1 MNEQPNDVTN
11 TVYYVLTTQ
20 QIRALASQQKIEN
33 WNTADIGT
41 LKRKLVEI
49 AKIEDILSGEVT

>member
-1 MNEQPNDVTN
+1 MNEQPDDVTN
-11 TVYYVLTTQ
+11 TIYYELTTK

-49 AKIEDILSGEVT
+49 AKTQDILGGEQA